1 MDELVP
7 GANQALPAGALT
19 LRVPG
24 PFDVSALITDESGR
38 VGGDADFVFFNQ
50 PGAPG
55 VRLDGN
61 ALTLRPEHLRPGA
74 SRVTV
79 VVSPAEPG
87 AALSALP
94 PPALSIARADGGLV
108 TRFTPRRTGRETV
121 LLLAEVYRRGAR
133 WKVRALGQGYA
144 DGLAGVARD
153 FGVDVLD
160 EAPPPPAPAPAPLA
174 DAHRAP
180 LAPAGGRGPLA
191 PSATGADTTGEALA
205 RVNALRSRAGARP
218 VAPDGRLT
226 SAANA
231 HAAAMAAQER
241 LGVQAPDGV
250 SVYQRVTRTGYVCLT
265 IAEHLVSG
273 PRTAAEL
280 VDYCQSDAARGG
292 PLLDPSVAHA
302 GVGRAVGAASGDV
315 YWTALWAAPF
325 SATGLARLVAEVVAL
340 TNAER
345 SAVGLRP
352 LAVDPGLAT
361 AAQAHSADMVA
372 RDFYAHTTPEGRQPW
387 DRAAA
392 AGCRHRGIGENI
404 ACGQRSAADVVRGW
418 MNSPGHRA
426 NILSPGFDEI
436 GIGYATGSLAGT
448 YWTQL
453 FGTAGRH

>member
-1 MDELVP
+1 M
-7 GANQALPAGALT
+7 
-19 LRVPG
+19 
-24 PFDVSALITDESGR
+24 
-38 VGGDADFVFFNQ
+38 
-50 PGAPG
+50 
-55 VRLDGN
+55 
-61 ALTLRPEHLRPGA
+61 
-74 SRVTV
+74 

-87 AALSALP
+87 AALSTLP
-94 PPALSIARADGGLV
+94 APALSVARADGGLV

-160 EAPPPPAPAPAPLA
+160 EAPPPPVPAPAPSAPSDAGA
-174 DAHRAP
+174 DA
-180 LAPAGGRGPLA
+180 
-191 PSATGADTTGEALA
+191 TGEALA
-205 RVNALRSRAGARP
+205 RVNTLRSRAGARP
-218 VAPDGRLT
+218 VAPDARLT
-226 SAANA
+226 SAAGA

-241 LGVQAPDGV
+241 LGGQAPEGV
-250 SVYQRVTRTGYVCLT
+250 SVHQRVARTGYVCLT

-273 PRTAAEL
+273 PRTAGEL
-280 VDYCQSDAARGG
+280 VEYCRADAARGG
-292 PLLDPSVAHA
+292 PLFDASVAHA

-345 SAVGLRP
+345 SAAGLRP
-352 LAVDPGLAT
+352 LAVDPGLAM

-372 RDFYAHTTPEGRQPW
+372 RDFHAHTTPEGRQPW

-404 ACGQRSAADVVRGW
+404 ACGQRGAADVVHGW

-436 GIGYATGSLAGT
+436 GVGYTKGSLAGT

-453 FGTAGRH
+453 FGTAGRR